1 MEVAISGIEIFCAL
15 GRNKEEVFG
24 NLIAGKSGIRDY
36 KIPVA
41 RIDRKEMPQTSI
53 YSGVTDHNDYL
64 LRCAIGALNDA
75 KVDLMSLETERIGLV
90 VGTSLGGMRIG
101 EVFYQT
107 LIKEEKPGLKVK
119 ALLDYPIHAPVDYLV
134 SKLKLRGPSICV
146 STACSSGQV
155 AVSIAYDLIKN
166 NICDLVIAGGVD
178 TLCEISF
185 GGFSSLKALASTPC
199 APFSNTALGLSLGEG
214 AGVLILE
221 PLKNALY
228 RKGSAYA
235 IICGYGIASDCYHPT
250 APDPTGEGIAR
261 AMKSAVLGS
270 NVCADEVDYIN
281 AHGTGTPSNDIAE
294 TLGVKKAFRENFRNI
309 LMSSIKGAI
318 GHTLGAA
325 GAIECAITAF
335 SLYKNQFPPT
345 VNFTSARPGCDMN
358 YIPNQGI
365 TKEIKIAISN
375 SFAFGGNNSSIVL
388 KAVKKDSK
396 NVQEI
401 ASVDDEPVVITGIGL
416 ASPLGIDKE
425 ENWSAIIENRSSV
438 REFEGVF
445 DFYNRGFAKQ
455 RCRIDDGMF
464 NSIRLK
470 NRRKMDRLS
479 LISSIAALAALTD
492 AHIKVTS
499 QNSER
504 IGIIYGT
511 GTGSLETIEKFYRS
525 IVTNGLKNGDAGL
538 FPNTVLNSPVGYIT
552 IETGIK
558 GPNCTIGRGRVSL
571 FFSLFL
577 GYLWLKN
584 KRADVV
590 LCGSGDEYS
599 EILHK
604 AFLSLKMAGNNSE
617 GIHLL
622 EKEKK
627 GFVLGEGATFF
638 VLEPLS
644 QAKRRGVEIYTE
656 IKNFSVGMGDGKR
669 IISKTITGEVEEI
682 DLAFSTITGGLK
694 RDFEEFEAVKGSFDE
709 HICSIATTSRIFGEV
724 PSTICGFNLF
734 GALMA
739 IKKNLLPPHL
749 IIDKQPKIKDNIF
762 NKILLTGNDFKGIMG
777 SFLIERYNG

>member
-1 MEVAISGIEIFCAL
+1 MEVAISGVEILCAL
-15 GRNKEEVFG
+15 GGNKEEIFN
-24 NLIAGKSGIRDY
+24 NLVSGKSGIRQFT
-36 KIPVA
+36 IPLALVKREEVSSTTIYA
-41 RIDRKEMPQTSI
+41 DIDA
-53 YSGVTDHNDYL
+53 HNEYL
-64 LRCAIGALNDA
+64 FRCAIRALEDA
-75 KVDLMSLETERIGLV
+75 KVNLSDLNNERIGLV
-90 VGTSLGGMRIG
+90 IGTSLGGMRIG
-101 EVFYQT
+101 EVFYQKW
-107 LIKEEKPGLKVK
+107 IKEKKPGLKLK
-119 ALLDYPIHAPVDYLV
+119 KLLEYPIYTPVDYLV
-134 SKLKLRGPSICV
+134 SKLDIKGPSICI

-166 NICDLVIAGGVD
+166 KICDLVIAGGVD
-178 TLCEISF
+178 TLCEISV

-199 APFSNTALGLSLGEG
+199 APFSNTTLGLSLGEG
-214 AGVLILE
+214 AGVLIVE
-221 PLKNALY
+221 PIKNALQ

-235 IICGYGIASDCYHPT
+235 IICGYGIASDCHHPT
-250 APDPTGEGIAR
+250 APDPTGGGIAR
-261 AMKSAVLGS
+261 AIREALSVS
-270 NVCADEVDYIN
+270 NIRAEEVDYIN

-294 TLGVKKAFRENFRNI
+294 TLGVKKVFRENFRNI
-309 LMSSIKGAI
+309 FMSSIKGGI

-325 GAIECAITAF
+325 GSIECAITAL
-335 SLYKNQFPPT
+335 SLYKNRLPPT

-365 TKEIKIAISN
+365 TKEIKIALSN
-375 SFAFGGNNSSIVL
+375 SFAFGGNNSSIAL
-388 KAVKKDSK
+388 RAVKKEPVI
-396 NVQEI
+396 VQET

-416 ASPLGIDKE
+416 TSPLGTDKKE
-425 ENWSAIIENRSSV
+425 IWSAIIENRSSV
-438 REFEGVF
+438 QEFEGLF
-445 DFYNRGFAKQ
+445 DFHNRRFSKQ
-455 RCRIDDGMF
+455 RCRIDDGML

-479 LISSIAALAALTD
+479 LISSIAAISALAD
-492 AHIKVTS
+492 ARIKVTP

-504 IGIIYGT
+504 IGIIYST
-511 GTGSLETIEKFYRS
+511 GTGSLETIEKFYRT

-538 FPNTVLNSPVGYIT
+538 FPNTVLNAPVGYIT

-558 GPNCTIGRGRVSL
+558 GPNTTIGRGRVSF

-604 AFLSLKMAGNNSE
+604 AFFSLKMAGNNSE
-617 GIHLL
+617 GIYLHK
-622 EKEKK
+622 KEKK
-627 GFVLGEGATFF
+627 GFILGEGASFF

-644 QAKRRGVEIYTE
+644 QAKRRGAEIHAE
-656 IKNFSVGMGDGKR
+656 IKNFSVGTGDGRR
-669 IISKTITGEVEEI
+669 IISKTITNEAGKI

-694 RDFEEFEAVKGSFDE
+694 RDFEEFDAVKRSFNE
-709 HICSIATTSRIFGEV
+709 HICPIATTSRIFGEA

-739 IKKNLLPPHL
+739 IKQNLVPLHL
-749 IIDKQPKIKDNIF
+749 IIDKRPETESVI
-762 NKILLTGNDFKGIMG
+762 NKILLTCNDLKGITG